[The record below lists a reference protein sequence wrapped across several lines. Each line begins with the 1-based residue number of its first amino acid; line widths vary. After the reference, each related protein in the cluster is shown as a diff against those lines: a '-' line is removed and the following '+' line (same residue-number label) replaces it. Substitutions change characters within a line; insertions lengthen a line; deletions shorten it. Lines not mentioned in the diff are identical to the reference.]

1 MRRVRAY
8 NAMADWL
15 QGEGIIVWSDKFGLE
30 NVVDESEMNDY
41 IRDARSNGLS
51 GSDKQVLLDIC
62 RYAVSRFAEKYGIDE
77 KIATVDDDFMVP
89 KAFERMVI
97 PDEEDEEVE

>member
-1 MRRVRAY
+1 MRRVRDY
-8 NAMADWL
+8 NAMAAWL

-41 IRDARSNGLS
+41 IRDARSNGLT

-62 RYAVSRFAEKYGIDE
+62 RYAVSSFANKYGIDE
-77 KIATVDDDFMVP
+77 KIATVNDDFIVP
-89 KAFERMVI
+89 KSFEKIVI
-97 PDEEDEEVE
+97 PNEEDEEVE